1 MSQIRD
7 MEERMSRIRDT
18 HDAKLTA
25 HLAKLTLDPSI
36 NWLRIA
42 RAVIVLAED
51 GKWSQVLVLPRGARR
66 TVQEVVTGLKLAKFI
81 IFPGLDIDEKP
92 VKLRVTRK

>member
-1 MSQIRD
+1 MRD
-7 MEERMSRIRDT
+7 MEERVARVRAT
-18 HDAKLTA
+18 HDKKLAK
-25 HLAKLTLDPSI
+25 HLATLTLDPSI
-36 NWLRIA
+36 RWLPIA

-66 TVQEVVTGLKLAKFI
+66 TVQDVVTGLKLAKFI